1 MCQSLEAH
9 KDSGQQLLRHATLLF
24 IGTGK
29 IVAFLKLVGTSE
41 WISKRLKM
49 SANAYASLSAQNPRM
64 LPGTPTSLLALRGFT
79 LKRPMRTPAYLFI
92 LTLTKRQEK
101 LICWDRSAR
110 EPISQM
116 EEVYKYVAEN
126 MAENKANKMK
136 LEPDK
141 PHGQDSGEWL
151 I

>member
-1 MCQSLEAH
+1 
-9 KDSGQQLLRHATLLF
+9 
-24 IGTGK
+24 
-29 IVAFLKLVGTSE
+29 
-41 WISKRLKM
+41 
-49 SANAYASLSAQNPRM
+49 
-64 LPGTPTSLLALRGFT
+64 
-79 LKRPMRTPAYLFI
+79 MRTAAYLFI

-126 MAENKANKMK
+126 MAENKANKIK

-141 PHGQDSGEWL
+141 PHGQDLGEWL